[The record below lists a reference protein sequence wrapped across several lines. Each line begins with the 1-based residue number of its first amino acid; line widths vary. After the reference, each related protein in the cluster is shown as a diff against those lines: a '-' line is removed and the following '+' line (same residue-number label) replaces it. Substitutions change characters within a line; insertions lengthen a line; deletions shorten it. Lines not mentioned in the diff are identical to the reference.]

1 MEKNRILSGI
11 QPTGNLHLGN
21 YLGAIKNF
29 VSLQNNFD
37 CLYMLADYH
46 AITTNYNQTE
56 IKNHI
61 FETTAAFL
69 ASGLDNEKN
78 IIFRQSRVP
87 AHLEL
92 AWILNCV
99 ARLGW
104 LNRMTQF
111 KEKAGENKEKAS
123 VGLYTYPVL
132 MAADI
137 LIYGATHVP
146 VGEDQKQHLE
156 LCRDIAQKFNNDFKV
171 KDFFKLPEPII
182 PKNVSR
188 IMSLRDGTKKM
199 SKSDPSDSSRINLK
213 DSNDQISQKIRK
225 AKTDNEPIKLNIL
238 DENSKRFEAKNL
250 ISIYAS
256 LQNKDVKEIIKE
268 YDGKTFSIF
277 KNKLI
282 DVMIDKI
289 GPISNKIKE
298 IQKDKTFIEKI
309 LDTSEKKA
317 NKIANDNLVKI
328 KNTIGLI

>member
-29 VSLQNNFD
+29 VSLQNKFD

-46 AITTNYNQTE
+46 AITT
-56 IKNHI
+56 
-61 FETTAAFL
+61 
-69 ASGLDNEKN
+69 D
-78 IIFRQSRVP
+78 
-87 AHLEL
+87 
-92 AWILNCV
+92 
-99 ARLGW
+99 
-104 LNRMTQF
+104 
-111 KEKAGENKEKAS
+111 
-123 VGLYTYPVL
+123 YTYPVL
-132 MAADI
+132 MTADI

-213 DSNDQISQKIRK
+213 DSNDQITQKIRK
-225 AKTDNEPIKLNIL
+225 AKTDNEPITLNIL

-256 LQNKDVKEIIKE
+256 LQDKDVKEIIKE

-282 DVMIDKI
+282 DVMI
-289 GPISNKIKE
+289 N
-298 IQKDKTFIEKI
+298 
-309 LDTSEKKA
+309 
-317 NKIANDNLVKI
+317 
-328 KNTIGLI
+328 